1 MAMALHFN
9 EPLAELLDFRR
20 ETGHGGTVITLIAG
34 ETVFQGTVG
43 LFPSNL
49 VPAGTSDAYHQ
60 VSAAAGER
68 MEHRIVGR
76 ADGTPQLSRSGP
88 ASSAAD
94 SAGRQMPG
102 DAK

>member
-20 ETGHGGTVITLIAG
+20 ETGHGGTVITLIVG
-34 ETVFQGTVG
+34 EAVFQGTVG

-49 VPAGTSDAYHQ
+49 VPAGAGDADHQ

-76 ADGTPQLSRSGP
+76 ADGTPQLSLSGP

-94 SAGRQMPG
+94 SADRQMPG